1 MKRWRTKAIVPLLCS
16 TLLAASALSIPA
28 FAEGADPTVATD
40 VVQNTQANIS
50 GQENSDSTV
59 KPAKEPSTSQP
70 MEEGTDSKTDTE
82 STNDAEAPSA
92 NSPLLGNATPTSNPQ
107 IGAAPTSPQA
117 NTAPSVQ
124 YYAHVSD
131 QGWDSFPSKDGATA

>member
-50 GQENSDSTV
+50 GQENSDSTE

-82 STNDAEAPSA
+82 STNDAEAPR
-92 NSPLLGNATPTSNPQ
+92 Q
-107 IGAAPTSPQA
+107 
-117 NTAPSVQ
+117 TAP
-124 YYAHVSD
+124 Y
-131 QGWDSFPSKDGATA
+131 WATRPQQAIPK